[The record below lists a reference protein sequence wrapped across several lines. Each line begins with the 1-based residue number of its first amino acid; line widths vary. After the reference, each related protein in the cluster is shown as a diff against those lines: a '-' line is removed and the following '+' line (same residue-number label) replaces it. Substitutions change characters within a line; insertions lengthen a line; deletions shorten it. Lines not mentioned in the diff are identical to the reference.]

1 MNKNEKKY
9 QGIFEQA
16 PVGMARLK
24 PDGTLLEVN
33 KKFCDILGYS
43 KKELLTKK
51 FSDITHPDDLEAGLN
66 YVKQLLN
73 GECESYSMNKR
84 YLTKTRTIVLAM
96 LTVSLV
102 RTIDNKP
109 DYFIA
114 IIDDIS
120 SQKNDQASL
129 IESEKKFHAV
139 FEQAGGYNMILNPN
153 TLDGIP
159 IIVDANEAA
168 CKIHGYTREDFIGRP
183 ISDVD
188 DKAGKLL
195 VKKRTAEIMTGKPF
209 YIENTHIRQ
218 DGTSFSVA
226 VNAKR
231 VDISEETSFI
241 FSTEYDI
248 SQREKAEKL
257 FQKSNNLL
265 MKLSDALPAVIYQ
278 FRLYPDGRSSFPYAS
293 TGIENIYEVRAKDVI
308 DNAQSAFH
316 VIHPDDLAMLSD
328 SINTSAKT
336 MKLWSLE
343 YRVQLPKKGLRWLR
357 GNAKPEKLEDGSTLW
372 HGFIED
378 ITELKHKDKMLIDQS
393 RNAAMGEMVS
403 MIAHQ
408 WRQPISVIAMDANNM
423 LLDIALEDFDTIQA
437 EKYAHNITKQ
447 TQNLSQTIDDFRNFF
462 KPDKALLEV
471 NIKEILASTLV
482 IVKDSLRNN
491 SIEFNTSFET
501 EKKVQAYPREL
512 MQVFVNIINNSKDA
526 LTVHKSDNPFINV
539 KVYEDKK
546 YINTEICD
554 NGGGIDNDLLL
565 NIFNP
570 YFSTKDEKTGTGI
583 GLYMSKMIIEKH
595 LNGIIEVH
603 NKDEGICFTV
613 KLQKN

>member
-33 KKFCDILGYS
+33 KKFCNILGYS

-248 SQREKAEKL
+248 SQRKKAERL

-308 DNAQSAFH
+308 DNAQSAFN

-526 LTVHKSDNPFINV
+526 LIVHKSDNPFINV